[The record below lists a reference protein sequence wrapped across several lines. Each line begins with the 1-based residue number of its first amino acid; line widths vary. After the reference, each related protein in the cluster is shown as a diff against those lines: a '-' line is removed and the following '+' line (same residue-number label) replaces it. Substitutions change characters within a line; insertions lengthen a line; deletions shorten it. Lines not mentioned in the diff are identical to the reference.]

1 MTDNFP
7 YKKIKGELYWLDA
20 KSKSGWSTKE
30 DLQKLEPA
38 TCITS
43 GWIFEETKDYIKTF
57 STYSLDSEDG
67 SIEFGEILV
76 IPKQWIISKECKCQ
90 KK

>member
-1 MTDNFP
+1 MDNNFL
-7 YKKIKGELYWLDA
+7 YKKIKRDLHWLDA

-30 DLQKLEPA
+30 DMKELKPA
-38 TCITS
+38 TCVTS
-43 GWIFEETKDYIKTF
+43 GWIFEETENYVKTF
-57 STYSLDSEDG
+57 STYSLDDDG

-76 IPKQWIISKECKCQ
+76 IPKQWIINKECKCQ